1 MCKLYPNIR
10 PYRKI
15 SFVTSI
21 RNAIY
26 RTKTMQIH
34 KVESFTRKPCSA
46 KQRHA
51 REWKCYPS
59 VCPKQPSG
67 HQPTGLWSDRFQGK
81 REVVRPGFSLHFW
94 HVKKFESRYPMK
106 WMDFFMA
113 QLPMKNFWAIGKR
126 RKCKDFVTETPSL
139 TIAPHHWS
147 QLHLQEPPA
156 VYQNWYSFHLYFWL
170 SLSFAWCCYHWF
182 HCFPVP
188 ATWKTCIFCPHKT
201 PPTAFQ
207 GATLLRLLNSTSG
220 FPFRSLSM
228 LHRRTPPKSG
238 QGSIL
243 LDWLNLCK
251 VPKMIKALRPKDTKW
266 QL

>member
-1 MCKLYPNIR
+1 MKMLPIR
-10 PYRKI
+10 VPKAA
-15 SFVTSI
+15 I
-21 RNAIY
+21 RAPTDRAVIW
-26 RTKTMQIH
+26 QI
-34 KVESFTRKPCSA
+34 
-46 KQRHA
+46 
-51 REWKCYPS
+51 
-59 VCPKQPSG
+59 
-67 HQPTGLWSDRFQGK
+67 QGK

-156 VYQNWYSFHLYFWL
+156 AYQNWYINFISISGCLYL
-170 SLSFAWCCYHWF
+170 LHDVVTIGF
-182 HCFPVP
+182 HCFSVP

-228 LHRRTPPKSG
+228 LHRSSRRRSR
-238 QGSIL
+238 
-243 LDWLNLCK
+243 
-251 VPKMIKALRPKDTKW
+251 VKARFCWTSWTYARYLKWSKLWDLRIQNDNYRIAFNGH
-266 QL
+266 

>member
-1 MCKLYPNIR
+1 MQKNILCYFNSKRNLQDKNHANSQSGKLHLQ
-10 PYRKI
+10 
-15 SFVTSI
+15 TL
-21 RNAIY
+21 
-26 RTKTMQIH
+26 QLH
-34 KVESFTRKPCSA
+34 SA

-126 RKCKDFVTETPSL
+126 RKCKDFVTETPLL

-182 HCFPVP
+182 SLFSCTSHLENMYLL
-188 ATWKTCIFCPHKT
+188 
-201 PPTAFQ
+201 PP
-207 GATLLRLLNSTSG
+207 
-220 FPFRSLSM
+220 
-228 LHRRTPPKSG
+228 
-238 QGSIL
+238 
-243 LDWLNLCK
+243 
-251 VPKMIKALRPKDTKW
+251 
-266 QL
+266 

>member
-1 MCKLYPNIR
+1 MLPIR
-10 PYRKI
+10 VPKAA
-15 SFVTSI
+15 I
-21 RNAIY
+21 RAPTDRAVIW
-26 RTKTMQIH
+26 QI
-34 KVESFTRKPCSA
+34 P
-46 KQRHA
+46 
-51 REWKCYPS
+51 
-59 VCPKQPSG
+59 
-67 HQPTGLWSDRFQGK
+67 GK
-81 REVVRPGFSLHFW
+81 REVVRPRFGAFW
-94 HVKKFESRYPMK
+94 DYE
-106 WMDFFMA
+106 MDWLNGTTFHLIELFWA
-113 QLPMKNFWAIGKR
+113 KLPMKIRYAWLMQRTSQKQKITDNCAS
-126 RKCKDFVTETPSL
+126 SL
-139 TIAPHHWS
+139 K
-147 QLHLQEPPA
+147 PA
-156 VYQNWYSFHLYFWL
+156 ASPRTSSGLPELIYSLHLYFWL